1 MRPKIPLKPAG
12 LSRSMESAKG
22 FTLIEVMIALLVF
35 GLIATA
41 AAEVGSQYISSYER
55 IRDKTL
61 ASWLADNRINEI
73 RLDENLPAIS
83 ENSKD
88 TDYGPYRWEVTT
100 KVLATA
106 EPKMRRVEVSVGRYR
121 DGSSRSYP
129 VHTLSAF
136 VGEK

>member
-1 MRPKIPLKPAG
+1 VIRGKPSKLPK
-12 LSRSMESAKG
+12 SARG

-41 AAEVGSQYISSYER
+41 AAEVGSQYISSYES

-61 ASWLADNRINEI
+61 AGWLAENRINEI
-73 RLDENLPAIS
+73 RLEDNLPGIS
-83 ENSKD
+83 ENAKD
-88 TDYGPYRWEVTT
+88 QDYGPFRWQVTT

-106 EPKMRRVEVSVGRYR
+106 EAKMRRVEVEVARYQEGRSKPY
-121 DGSSRSYP
+121 S

-136 VGEK
+136 VGER

>member
-1 MRPKIPLKPAG
+1 M
-12 LSRSMESAKG
+12 
-22 FTLIEVMIALLVF
+22 VALLVF

-61 ASWLADNRINEI
+61 AGWLAENRINEI
-73 RLDENLPAIS
+73 RLEDSLPDIS
-83 ENSKD
+83 ENAKD
-88 TDYGPYRWEVTT
+88 KDYGPFRWQVTT

-106 EPKMRRVEVSVGRYR
+106 EAKMRRIEVKVARYQDGR
-121 DGSSRSYP
+121 SKPYP

-136 VGEK
+136 VGQR

>member
-1 MRPKIPLKPAG
+1 MRPEQPKKLA
-12 LSRSMESAKG
+12 RSARG

-61 ASWLADNRINEI
+61 AGWVADNRINEI
-73 RLDENLPAIS
+73 RLEKSLPGIS
-83 ENSKD
+83 ENAKD
-88 TDYGPYRWEVTT
+88 KDYGPFRWQVTT

-106 EPKMRRVEVSVGRYR
+106 EPKMRRVEVKVSRYR
-121 DGSSRSYP
+121 EGRSKPYP